1 MSIIVLCTSHLPQGL
16 LRELP
21 PLEAPEPSVVDSAT
35 LARKRHSPAV
45 LRLPPPALA
54 CAPTLPP
61 GPVLARG
68 ATPRSPPRC
77 HPLGAGRPAVAAGTA
92 PPAPHSACSSASM
105 RSLATARETVLL
117 TVPRLTPS
125 ASATSASVMSSK

>member
-68 ATPRSPPRC
+68 APPPEPPPNHPRPR
-77 HPLGAGRPAVAAGTA
+77 RR
-92 PPAPHSACSSASM
+92 PPAPRGRAPPPPPPAPAAAHM
-105 RSLATARETVLL
+105 GHLGGARRAGRC
-117 TVPRLTPS
+117 PRPPGPPR
-125 ASATSASVMSSK
+125 APG

>member
-54 CAPTLPP
+54 CPPTLPP

-68 ATPRSPPRC
+68 GGPPRPPRAHPPRSGAPRARAGPAPP
-77 HPLGAGRPAVAAGTA
+77 PAM
-92 PPAPHSACSSASM
+92 PAPHAGSCSC
-105 RSLATARETVLL
+105 V
-117 TVPRLTPS
+117 
-125 ASATSASVMSSK
+125 

>member
-45 LRLPPPALA
+45 LRLPPRALA

-68 ATPRSPPRC
+68 GGPPGPPARPTAVGPAAARRPWRGPPR
-77 HPLGAGRPAVAAGTA
+77 PPPGPRAGLG
-92 PPAPHSACSSASM
+92 
-105 RSLATARETVLL
+105 
-117 TVPRLTPS
+117 
-125 ASATSASVMSSK
+125 

>member
-54 CAPTLPP
+54 CPPTLPP
-61 GPVLARG
+61 GPVLAPG
-68 ATPRSPPRC
+68 A
-77 HPLGAGRPAVAAGTA
+77 A
-92 PPAPHSACSSASM
+92 PPAPP
-105 RSLATARETVLL
+105 ARDP
-117 TVPRLTPS
+117 PRAGGPPPPAGAPPRAPPS
-125 ASATSASVMSSK
+125 PRRAASVRRFAARPPTRPLD

>member
-68 ATPRSPPRC
+68 AAPPRPPPRPPPRGRRAPAAARPGPPPPPPPRRRA
-77 HPLGAGRPAVAAGTA
+77 PLRRCVTAAGHA
-92 PPAPHSACSSASM
+92 
-105 RSLATARETVLL
+105 ART
-117 TVPRLTPS
+117 R
-125 ASATSASVMSSK
+125 